1 MTLDGKKQRI
11 ELFGIRSI
19 KSFGSDNLA
28 LSNKLF
34 YPIIKAKS

>member
-28 LSNKLF
+28 FRYFGIVK
-34 YPIIKAKS
+34 